1 MKLEFF
7 EGLVIAIAHVAE
19 RRSDLRPRK
28 PRNGCPLLCAFDC
41 LPSCSSLLLPLV
53 VFEYLSVSSCVGTL
67 GSALA
72 ARGAGVGL
80 DAASLLVS
88 RLRKPARV
96 KGLKGRGGWLLT
108 SSAPPSSVSL
118 RLDGLWR
125 WYAGRGLSV
134 LGRATKSLVF
144 MEVLERT
151 FSFAGRDTV
160 GLSATPILSPSSS
173 GSNGLDCCEGECG
186 AKLSFG

>member
-53 VFEYLSVSSCVGTL
+53 VFEYLSVSSYVGTL

-108 SSAPPSSVSL
+108 SSAPPST
-118 RLDGLWR
+118 RK
-125 WYAGRGLSV
+125 
-134 LGRATKSLVF
+134 TK
-144 MEVLERT
+144 RT
-151 FSFAGRDTV
+151 LQHS
-160 GLSATPILSPSSS
+160 SPSPPTQAEQPEPIQPP
-173 GSNGLDCCEGECG
+173 LETR
-186 AKLSFG
+186 APR